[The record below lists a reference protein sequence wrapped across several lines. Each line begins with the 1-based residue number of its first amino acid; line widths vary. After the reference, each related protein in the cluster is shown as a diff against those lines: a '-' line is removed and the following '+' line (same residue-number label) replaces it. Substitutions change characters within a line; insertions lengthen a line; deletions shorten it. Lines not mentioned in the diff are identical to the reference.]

1 VADADRQPDPDPEA
15 LLRQLQG
22 KLSVRKLRLF
32 SLACVR
38 RFECFL
44 AHPRLEKTRAA
55 IDLLERQVEGLV
67 PAEELHASRA
77 AALEEIERNVRERA
91 LANWTGSDMGHV
103 LLANDA
109 ERAAARHIELTQD
122 FAFDVVVDRL
132 PESLSDDEAWEVVT
146 GPVRAQLCRWLQD
159 VAGEPSQP
167 VRFRPEWRTP
177 DAVAIASDMYLRRDF
192 VALPVL
198 AEVLSEAG
206 CEDPPLLR
214 HCREPGEHIRGCW
227 VVDLV
232 LSKE

>member
-1 VADADRQPDPDPEA
+1 VEAERQPGGDPRA
-15 LLRQLQG
+15 LLRELQG
-22 KLSVRKLRLF
+22 KVSARKLRLF

-55 IDLLERQVEGLV
+55 ITVLERHIEGR
-67 PAEELHASRA
+67 ASQTELQAAQA
-77 AALEEIERNVRERA
+77 AALQEIERNVMEQA
-91 LANWTGSDMGHV
+91 LENWTGSDMGHV

-109 ERAAARHIELTQD
+109 ETAAARHIDLTQD

-132 PESLSDDEAWEVVT
+132 PESLTGDEAWEMVT

-159 VAGEPSQP
+159 VAGEPSHP
-167 VRFRPEWRTP
+167 VRLHPEWRTP
-177 DAVAIASDMYLRRDF
+177 DAVAVASEMYARRDF

-198 AEVLSEAG
+198 AELLRGAG
-206 CEDPPLLR
+206 CEDPSLIR

-232 LSKE
+232 LGKG